1 MKIVWTEDALQQLDE
16 ARDYIEIENPRA
28 AARLIDQI
36 EISVNRLRVFPFL
49 GRSGLRPTTRELVIT
64 NTPYIVVYLVQGD
77 DVYILAVIHGATDW
91 QVIWN
96 PIED

>member
-36 EISVNRLRVFPFL
+36 ETSVNRLRVFPFL
-49 GRSGLRPTTRELVIT
+49 GRSGFRPTTRELVIP